1 MNKESEAQR
10 DQSAYPDSHS
20 WAHTEDSD
28 PGAWLSCCSQG
39 NEQSV
44 HWAWVFAAR
53 KEEPGQLELRQVLS
67 AHPPPRAVS
76 EKELAQP
83 DTWAQNGS
91 VWGAE

>member
-1 MNKESEAQR
+1 M
-10 DQSAYPDSHS
+10 
-20 WAHTEDSD
+20 
-28 PGAWLSCCSQG
+28 
-39 NEQSV
+39 

-91 VWGAE
+91 VWGAEGGPRESSGSGIPLWPQQAAIFLRVSA